1 MKKNYITFIALA
13 LGSNLVDTNYVD
25 TNYVDTNYVCMFS
38 VCENSAPGDTILIIK
53 VRIHDP

>member
-13 LGSNLVDTNYVD
+13 LGSNLVD